1 MYNSNANNVNNVN
14 NNVNN
19 VNNNVNNANNNVNN
33 VNNADKKKDKAK
45 TETGSSSENSWK
57 EIADFAK
64 RAFGSSQNTGF
75 VNPVAAPRY
84 QPIATFR

>member
-1 MYNSNANNVNNVN
+1 MDNNINANNVNNVN

-19 VNNNVNNANNNVNN
+19 VNNE
-33 VNNADKKKDKAK
+33 DKKKAKAK

-64 RAFGSSQNTGF
+64 RAFGSIGSQNTGF
-75 VNPVAAPRY
+75 VSPVAAPRY
-84 QPIATFR
+84 QPIATFRQG

>member
-1 MYNSNANNVNNVN
+1 MYNSIDANNVNNVSNNVN

-19 VNNNVNNANNNVNN
+19 VNNNVKTE
-33 VNNADKKKDKAK
+33 DKKKAKAK
-45 TETGSSSENSWK
+45 TEAGSSSENGWK

-75 VNPVAAPRY
+75 VSPVAAPRY